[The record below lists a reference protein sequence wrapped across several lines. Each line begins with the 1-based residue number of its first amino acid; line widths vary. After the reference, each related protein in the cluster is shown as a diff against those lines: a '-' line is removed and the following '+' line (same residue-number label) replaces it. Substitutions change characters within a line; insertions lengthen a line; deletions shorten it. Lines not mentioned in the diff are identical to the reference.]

1 MRVTARPSHPLGAL
15 KETDDYIER
24 PADADLL
31 RSLQAG
37 EPAYV
42 LAARQTGK
50 TYLLRRTQSKLMAQ
64 GYRCVKLDM
73 GAFSCEDT
81 IAQCRAIPPR
91 ALRAVRRG
99 SGVEGRAR
107 RSLPHENQ
115 ISSCSRC
122 ASPCPGATVVP
133 VRHRR
138 APQVGLS

>member
-15 KETDDYIER
+15 KETDNYIER

-64 GYRCVKLDM
+64 GYARFLL
-73 GAFSCEDT
+73 
-81 IAQCRAIPPR
+81 RR
-91 ALRAVRRG
+91 HHRAVPREPAKSRARCTERLWRRG
-99 SGVEGRAR
+99 PR
-107 RSLPHENQ
+107 
-115 ISSCSRC
+115 
-122 ASPCPGATVVP
+122 
-133 VRHRR
+133 
-138 APQVGLS
+138 